1 MFGARVCGSETA
13 SIVLNRPSAVTLCA
27 VPLKPTDNSLSLWCS
42 CKNASTQCHLLQGMV
57 RHSPSTSAVG
67 EYMQGHVA
75 PAALGN
81 ASQVHCWTN
90 CSRRTSCFFPGWR
103 MVGEGSLSLLSW
115 GKPEEENID
124 IWGYSLGLVLRSY
137 NVQSQP
143 SLHNRGTL
151 MSQKAESSGTIRPI
165 TSFTL

>member
-42 CKNASTQCHLLQGMV
+42 CKRECKHAMSSSPGNGSPFTKHQRSGRIYARPRCTGSRKCISSALLD
-57 RHSPSTSAVG
+57 
-67 EYMQGHVA
+67 EL
-75 PAALGN
+75 AA
-81 ASQVHCWTN
+81 
-90 CSRRTSCFFPGWR
+90 FPRDDEWSGR
-103 MVGEGSLSLLSW
+103 GLSLLGW

-124 IWGYSLGLVLRSY
+124 IWGYSLGLVLRSS

-143 SLHNRGTL
+143 SLNNRGDPNVPK
-151 MSQKAESSGTIRPI
+151 S
-165 TSFTL
+165 